1 MTSSQGGAF
10 NVRHTWFVGGSL
22 VLASLVLG
30 WNSPFPSPLF
40 SVISALGTMLFA
52 AALLVFAFG
61 FRRAESVTARRPLGT
76 AVLTI
81 LAVWILLSP
90 LLTDV
95 LLSGPIE
102 NEPSSA
108 LLVHSLIDPYLRFAL
123 ALVAALQVGR
133 TAVVPAPWTWAPAWA
148 LAVLTVPWVLG
159 QVVTAGPSP
168 ESDPTLITYL
178 AAFDAL
184 ARSICTVVLGV
195 VAILLADRVR
205 RYAGQP
211 SNVVVG

>member
-10 NVRHTWFVGGSL
+10 RHTWFVGGSFL
-22 VLASLVLG
+22 LGSLVLG
-30 WNSPFPSPLF
+30 WNSHLPSPVV
-40 SVISALGTMLFA
+40 SVISVLGTMLFA

-76 AVLTI
+76 AALTI
-81 LAVWILLSP
+81 LAVWVLLSP

-108 LLVHSLIDPYLRFAL
+108 LIVYSLIDPYLRFAL
-123 ALVAALQVGR
+123 ALVAAMQVGR
-133 TAVVPAPWTWAPAWA
+133 TPVVPAPWNWAPAWA

-159 QVVTAGPSP
+159 QVVTAGTSP
-168 ESDPTLITYL
+168 ESDPTLMMYL
-178 AAFDAL
+178 TAFDAL

-205 RYAGQP
+205 RPARQP
-211 SNVVVG
+211 SHVAVG